1 MVKTI
6 SAQSTM
12 IRYVKVLTMDW
23 GEAADQQYEQQRSQG
38 EPHSASRWSSD
49 FSSGSKLWVLS
60 RDSYLFMPVRALPLP
75 LSPIGQL
82 CHHFL
87 KVPKY
92 C

>member
-1 MVKTI
+1 MAKTI

-12 IRYVKVLTMDW
+12 IRYVKVLTMDR

-60 RDSYLFMPVRALPLP
+60 TETPIYLC
-75 LSPIGQL
+75 Q
-82 CHHFL
+82 
-87 KVPKY
+87 
-92 C
+92 